1 MLVVHGSAAVD
12 AYDFRCV
19 CLRAGLAM
27 YVSDHKVGRLTMPPA
42 SRRRAARPS
51 SPDMMIFGMAVT
63 QMEAKPMIV
72 TRRAKAPAKAQ

>member
-1 MLVVHGSAAVD
+1 
-12 AYDFRCV
+12 
-19 CLRAGLAM
+19 
-27 YVSDHKVGRLTMPPA
+27 MPPA